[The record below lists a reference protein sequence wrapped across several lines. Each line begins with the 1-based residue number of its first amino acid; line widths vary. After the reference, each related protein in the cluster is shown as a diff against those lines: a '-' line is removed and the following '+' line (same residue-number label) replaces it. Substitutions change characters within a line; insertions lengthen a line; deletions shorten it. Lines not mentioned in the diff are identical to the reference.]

1 MRVISYLIEKMC
13 EVPKDRSADHL
24 LATAQTHPDYSDD
37 RHDLAGAEI
46 GDLLDTMQDDTLSI
60 ATRAVAVWYLAGT
73 DKYPSDWLEKHPGDL
88 EALFWVYERMG
99 VPMPLLEACQVAS
112 RRMRNTLPVMM
123 PLVWTEFSRS
133 KSDKVHQVVISQ
145 GRFVRG
151 VPTYALGGHTRLGK
165 KAIKLFLKSSEPVR
179 EYLRRHLEPKNWQK
193 AVEPALFHVESA
205 LVSKQRTWDRS
216 REIERLGTEADLCR
230 CGLDRQAVD
239 GLLNVVRDN
248 LNTLDQIRVKIMED
262 MEPETPRDLF
272 SKGPGQ

>member
-1 MRVISYLIEKMC
+1 
-13 EVPKDRSADHL
+13 
-24 LATAQTHPDYSDD
+24 
-37 RHDLAGAEI
+37 
-46 GDLLDTMQDDTLSI
+46 
-60 ATRAVAVWYLAGT
+60 
-73 DKYPSDWLEKHPGDL
+73 
-88 EALFWVYERMG
+88 
-99 VPMPLLEACQVAS
+99 
-112 RRMRNTLPVMM
+112 MRNTLPVMM